1 MTSMGPTGPT
11 TGPSQVAKRFL
22 GEGSGGHGFFLFFLG
37 EGKRAME
44 GGWGSFGR
52 HLTGKSDVGK

>member
-22 GEGSGGHGFFLFFLG
+22 GEGSGGHGFFFFFWGKEREQWRGGG
-37 EGKRAME
+37 EVLE
-44 GGWGSFGR
+44 D
-52 HLTGKSDVGK
+52 T